1 VKTWVLILVL
11 SVGASTAA
19 AGAQTRA
26 VDDPCIEPG
35 ETAVH
40 LEASDGAN
48 VYGVQVGN
56 GPNGVVLAH
65 QFLSDHCEFM
75 PFARVLAARGYRVLV
90 IDHRGYGASSGG
102 NPSRL
107 DLDVAAAVARL
118 RADGATK
125 VKLIG
130 ASMGGTAVLAAA
142 ARIRPVQGV
151 LSLSAARRFRGLNAL
166 RAVRRSRVPVR
177 FLATKGDVPF
187 RIDARALMR
196 ASAARD
202 KAVVIYGG
210 SLHGSLLLRIP
221 RAKRYVLSFLA
232 R

>member
-1 VKTWVLILVL
+1 MKILALLLVL
-11 SVGASTAA
+11 AFGASTAA
-19 AGAQTRA
+19 TGAQTRA

-40 LEASDGAN
+40 LRASDGARI
-48 VYGVQVGN
+48 YGVHVGN

-75 PFARVLAARGYRVLV
+75 PFARELAARGYRVLV
-90 IDHRGYGASSGG
+90 IDHRGNGASSGG
-102 NPSRL
+102 GPSRL
-107 DLDVAAAVARL
+107 DLDVAAAVGRL

-151 LSLSAARRFRGLNAL
+151 LSLSGARRFRGLDAL

-177 FLATKGDVPF
+177 FLATNGDVSF